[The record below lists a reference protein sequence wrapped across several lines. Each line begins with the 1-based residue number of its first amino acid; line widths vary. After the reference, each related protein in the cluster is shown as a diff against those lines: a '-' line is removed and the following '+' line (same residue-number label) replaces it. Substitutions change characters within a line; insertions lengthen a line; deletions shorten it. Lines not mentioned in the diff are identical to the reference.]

1 MENINILPHSQYN
14 KDIPDGCWQ
23 QIAQRTVEDQGFID
37 VLRHLKRDFCYHLNH
52 TIISSDSQQEIC
64 KATTDS
70 EAVHHIRMV
79 RMCNAIFDII
89 LSGIYCNM

>member
-1 MENINILPHSQYN
+1 MEKTKWQYH
-14 KDIPDGCWQ
+14 KYIPDACWQ
-23 QIAQRTVEDQGFID
+23 QIAQITVEDQGFID
-37 VLRHLKRDFCYHLNH
+37 VLHRLKRGFSYHLSH